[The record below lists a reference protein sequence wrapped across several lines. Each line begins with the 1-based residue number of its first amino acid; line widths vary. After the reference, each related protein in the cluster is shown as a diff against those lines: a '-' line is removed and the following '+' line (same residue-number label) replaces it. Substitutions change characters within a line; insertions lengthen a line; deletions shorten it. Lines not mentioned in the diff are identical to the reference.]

1 MFYSEQID
9 KLMPA
14 VVKAWAS
21 IEAAVKN
28 STNPHLKNHY
38 ADLSSLMDAIKK
50 PMADNG
56 LAVFQPVSS
65 MEGDLP
71 GAIVET
77 YIMHTSGQWM
87 MSSFSMVSN
96 DRKPQAIGATITYAR
111 RYALGAMLGM
121 VAEEDDDGNSG
132 SGTTGPRQ
140 SAPRPTPQ
148 SQPKPQSAPAKTEPA
163 AEADNDTE
171 VARQLRNKLMELTG
185 TDMTVIK
192 QYFKGIWPDGSP
204 KESAPYV
211 KPLNDA
217 VAYVARGEK
226 EKDAFKADPVK
237 FGELWASHNG
247 VKTEADTVDVS
258 KLADTVAKK
267 HGIGTGVVL
276 LKTIDK
282 LFKDVADYKDES
294 SMVKFLN
301 RYMDD
306 AGAFD
311 ELKAS
316 AALGISLKDMMA
328 NG

>member
-14 VVKAWAS
+14 VVKAWSS

-38 ADLSSLMDAIKK
+38 ADLSSLMDAIKQ

-148 SQPKPQSAPAKTEPA
+148 PQPKPQSAPTKTEPA

-237 FGELWASHNG
+237 FGELWAGHNG

>member
-1 MFYSEQID
+1 MFYSQEID

-14 VVKAWAS
+14 AVKAWAS

-121 VAEEDDDGNSG
+121 VSEEDDDGNSG

-148 SQPKPQSAPAKTEPA
+148 PQPRPQSAPAKTELI

-171 VARQLRNKLMELTG
+171 MARQLRNKLMELTG
-185 TDMTVIK
+185 TDMTAIK

-204 KESAPYV
+204 KESTPYI

-217 VAYVARGEK
+217 VVYVARGEK
-226 EKDAFKADPVK
+226 EKDAFKEDPLK
-237 FGELWASHNG
+237 FGDIWAKHNG
-247 VKTEADTVDVS
+247 VKTESDTVDVS
-258 KLADTVAKK
+258 KLADAVAKK

-282 LFKDVADYKDES
+282 LFKDVADYKDEP

-301 RYMDD
+301 RYMEDS
-306 AGAFD
+306 GAFD